1 MIGRE
6 AFRQCGGLR
15 GDLIIPDTVTFCSDS
30 ALADCRG
37 LNGRLTIGQGLTE
50 ISDGLFSNCQFTSRV
65 EIPSQV
71 IKINKNAFNGCRG
84 FTEIVIGT
92 GVTDIDERSFCS
104 VHFLINANNINKEA
118 FASSHIT
125 LIQYDRTNPPVCA
138 FDAFDKDNVI
148 PSVPSGY
155 TSKEF
160 CGIFFPTALFTLSY
174 HLTSSDHFVSYHFPT
189 SNQFTSSKSF
199 HFESFLRR
207 LSVLRDRS
215 ILMEF
220 EMQAF
225 TEQTCLETAS
235 LASQLSLLPLE
246 QPLAFRS
253 FSSMW
258 LSS

>member
-15 GDLIIPDTVTFCSDS
+15 GDLIIPDTVTFCSDG
-30 ALADCRG
+30 ALAHCRG

-50 ISDGLFSNCQFTSRV
+50 ISDGLFSNCQFTGRV

-92 GVTDIDERSFCS
+92 GVTDIDERGFYQAGKEDSCS

-125 LIQYDRTNPPVCA
+125 LIQYDGTNPPVCA

-160 CGIFFPTALFTLSY
+160 CGIFFPTALFTSSY
-174 HLTSSDHFVSYHFPT
+174 HFTSSDHFVSYNFT
-189 SNQFTSSKSF
+189 ASNQFTSSKSF
-199 HFESFLRR
+199 HFES
-207 LSVLRDRS
+207 SS
-215 ILMEF
+215 P
-220 EMQAF
+220 F
-225 TEQTCLETAS
+225 TPFTPS
-235 LASQLSLLPLE
+235 
-246 QPLAFRS
+246 
-253 FSSMW
+253 
-258 LSS
+258 